1 MSRKNQSL
9 GRKKTRRRTGRPFK
23 HGGYSL
29 ILKDEILKEHPRL
42 KAYLEDSRT
51 GLVKDVAGTE
61 EALSEQQRIMIDRI
75 VSRLSICRLIEVYI
89 EKYGAFRRD
98 RLHQDRV
105 LELEPA
111 LGQNYLAFSNSIDR
125 ALIALGL
132 ERKQIEPELTI
143 AEVIREFDQ
152 EKERKAKAE
161 KKRAEKAKTQAQ
173 GKASDD
179 GEIGDPGASG
189 EENSG
194 GQGEG
199 HE

>member
-1 MSRKNQSL
+1 MSENQARKPA
-9 GRKKTRRRTGRPFK
+9 RRRTGRPFK

-29 ILKDEILKEHPRL
+29 ILKDELIKEHPRL
-42 KAYLEDSRT
+42 KQYLQDSRD
-51 GLVKDVAGTE
+51 GLVRDIGGTE
-61 EALSEQQRIMIDRI
+61 EGLSEPQRIMIDRI
-75 VSRLSICRLIEVYI
+75 VSRLSICRLIEIYV
-89 EKYGAFRRD
+89 EKYGAFSRD
-98 RLHQDRV
+98 RLREEGIF
-105 LELEPA
+105 ELEPA

-143 AEVIREFDQ
+143 AQVIKGFDE

-179 GEIGDPGASG
+179 GEIGDPGRAG
-189 EENSG
+189 EEISG
-194 GQGEG
+194 DRGEG